1 MAIKY
6 NEYLMLELFNSEP
19 IIIDREAEIYKYQ
32 MQGFLGLELAFS
44 FSVYDQYVTIRLDHN
59 QLQNPLYDIEIQ
71 NVEEIRVEKSKL
83 IVLKQQSKE
92 PVIELNITP
101 NFMLDLSI

>member
-1 MAIKY
+1 MAINY
-6 NEYLMLELFNSEP
+6 DEYLLLELFNSEP

-32 MQGFLGLELAFS
+32 MQGSQGLELAFS
-44 FSVYDQYVTIRLDHN
+44 FSVYDQYVTIRLNHD

-71 NVEEIRVEKSKL
+71 NVGEIRVEKSKL

-92 PVIELNITP
+92 QVIEVEVTP
-101 NFMLDLSI
+101 NFMIDLSI